1 MHGHNHNHEH
11 NHQISAQNEKRVLI
25 VIIFTFIAMI
35 AEILYGYLTNSMGL
49 LADGYHMG
57 THALALGLTYVA
69 YVLMRKFENSDLFIN
84 GTGKIG
90 TLAGYTS
97 SLFLGLTG
105 VWIIIESINR
115 FLNPLT
121 IKFDEAI
128 IVAVIG
134 LLVNA
139 ISILL
144 MEFKN
149 SNHEKDYNYKAAYY
163 HILADAITS
172 ILAISALI
180 IGKLT
185 NFVYLDSFI
194 GLLGGVLIL
203 KWAINLIKK
212 TVKILVDIKN

>member
-11 NHQISAQNEKRVLI
+11 NHQISAQNEKRVLL
-25 VIIFTFIAMI
+25 VIIFTFLAMI

>member
-25 VIIFTFIAMI
+25 VIIFTFITMV

-69 YVLMRKFENSDLFIN
+69 YVLMRKFEKSDLFIN

>member
-25 VIIFTFIAMI
+25 VIIFTFITMI